1 MELLFALLIV
11 GFFVALNQVR
21 IGLLGS
27 KDNTSEIFIA
37 LSSILFGF
45 VYSLFVCQVF

>member
-11 GFFVALNQVR
+11 GFFVTLNQIR

-27 KDNTSEIFIA
+27 ENSSSEIFIA
-37 LSSILFGF
+37 LSSLLFGF
-45 VYSLFVCQVF
+45 VYSLFV